1 MTRGVWGDDARYIET
16 YWSRFPGQWWHGDW
30 AQVDEDGFWFLH
42 GRSDDTLNIAGK
54 RIGPAEIE
62 SAATSVADVV
72 MAAAVGLPHPV
83 RGEVIGL
90 WCVASAPDVDHKA
103 LADLVIASVGAA
115 FGPAFRPAHLVFVDA
130 LPQTRSGK
138 IVRRAVRARA
148 MGIDTGDLST
158 LEDSTVLDAIV
169 PVHFP

>member
-1 MTRGVWGDDARYIET
+1 MTRGVWGDHARYLET
-16 YWSRFPGQWWHGDW
+16 YWARFPGLWWHGDW
-30 AQVDEDGFWFLH
+30 AQVDDDGFWFLH

-62 SAATSVADVV
+62 SAATAVDGVV

-83 RGEVIGL
+83 KGEVIGL
-90 WCVASAPDVDHKA
+90 WCVAAAQDADHDA
-103 LADLVIASVGAA
+103 LAQLVTASVEAA
-115 FGPAFRPAHLVFVDA
+115 FGPAFRPAHLAFVRA

-148 MGIDTGDLST
+148 IGIDPGDLST
-158 LEDSTVLDAIV
+158 LEDSSVLDAID
-169 PVHFP
+169 PVQLG